1 MKTDQCTLVNLNNTQ
16 VTWWNTHSLDV
27 EKASLNYDCLTHLP
41 SDNAEKT
48 PPNLT
53 ALWAALPISH
63 VNVKHFQLTNAE
75 ALTQGALKPFLSA
88 DWALD
93 ANYNGNQLALEAQAN
108 NDGLE
113 LHHQSTVNA
122 TRWHFPMGG

>member
-1 MKTDQCTLVNLNNTQ
+1 MSTF
-16 VTWWNTHSLDV
+16 
-27 EKASLNYDCLTHLP
+27 
-41 SDNAEKT
+41 
-48 PPNLT
+48 
-53 ALWAALPISH
+53 
-63 VNVKHFQLTNAE
+63 KHFQLTNTE

-113 LHHQSTVNA
+113 LHHQSTVTPRDGIFQWTGNTDIKQSGDKTYDLQFTA
-122 TRWHFPMGG
+122 NFEPDLSQLPQQGNVLFNWNNPELAVTKARQKCRGKVRMVS